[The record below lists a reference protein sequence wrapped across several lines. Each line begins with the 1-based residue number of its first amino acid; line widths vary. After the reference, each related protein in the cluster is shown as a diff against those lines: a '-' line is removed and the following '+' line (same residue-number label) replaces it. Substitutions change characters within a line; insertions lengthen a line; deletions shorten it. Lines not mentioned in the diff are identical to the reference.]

1 MLLPNLGRS
10 WRHFDVWLMLGV
22 FGVIAFGIVA
32 IYSANPRA
40 AFQQLAINLPM
51 ALVPF
56 MFFVLWGYN
65 WLEGRTAWILYG
77 VMVALLIAVDVT
89 GHSALGAQRWLS
101 LGPIKFQP
109 SEYAKLGL
117 IIILAR
123 VLSQR
128 SVHSPEGFMIPMIT
142 VGVPFLLIFAQPD
155 LGTSL
160 VFVAITLGMLF
171 WAGLPVSTLFKMVSP
186 VVALILCMPQVLF
199 EDPGVHRASMI
210 LLAVYLGSLGLWLW
224 KTRKQHW
231 LVPVGVWL
239 ANLGAGLAVPVAWG
253 ILKEYQKNRIRT
265 FVSPEADPLGTG
277 YHVIQSKIAVG
288 SGGFFGKGLFEG
300 TQTQLHF
307 IPEQHTD
314 FVFSVVGEELG
325 LMGGLLML
333 ALYATVIIRA
343 ILIANNAK
351 DRFGSLLASGVASML
366 LFHMF
371 VNLCMALGL
380 MPVVGI
386 PLPMM
391 SYGGTALMTNLTA
404 IGLLQAISMRRKKL
418 LF

>member
-1 MLLPNLGRS
+1 MLLPNPGRS

-22 FGVIAFGIVA
+22 IGVVAFGIVA
-32 IYSANPRA
+32 ISSANPRA

-56 MFFVLWGYN
+56 SFFVLWGYN

-77 VMVALLIAVDVT
+77 IMVTLLIAVDIT
-89 GHSALGAQRWLS
+89 GHAALGAQRWLS
-101 LGPIKFQP
+101 IGPLKIQP

-117 IIILAR
+117 IVILAR

-160 VFVAITLGMLF
+160 VFIAITLGMLF

-186 VVALILCMPQVLF
+186 VVALVICMPQVLF
-199 EDPGVHRASMI
+199 EDPAVHRASLI
-210 LLAVYLGSLGLWLW
+210 LLSVYLGGLGLWLW
-224 KTRKQHW
+224 QTRKQHW
-231 LVPVGVWL
+231 LVPAGVWF
-239 ANLGAGLAVPVAWG
+239 ANLGAGLAVPIAWG
-253 ILKEYQKNRIRT
+253 VLKEYQKNRIRT

-277 YHVIQSKIAVG
+277 YHVIQSKIAIG
-288 SGGFFGKGLFEG
+288 SGGLFGKGLYEG

-314 FVFSVVGEELG
+314 FIFSVIGEELG
-325 LMGGLLML
+325 LLGGL
-333 ALYATVIIRA
+333 ALLILYSAVIFRA
-343 ILIANNAK
+343 ILIANHAK
-351 DRFGSLLASGVASML
+351 DRFGSLLAIGVASML

-371 VNLCMALGL
+371 VNLCMAMGL

-391 SYGGTALMTNLTA
+391 SYGGSALMTNLTA

>member
-1 MLLPNLGRS
+1 MLLPNPGRS

-22 FGVIAFGIVA
+22 IGVVSFGLVA

-40 AFQQLAINLPM
+40 AFQQLAVNLPM
-51 ALVPF
+51 ALIPF
-56 MFFVLWGYN
+56 GFFVLWGYN
-65 WLEGRTAWILYG
+65 WLEGRAAWIIYG
-77 VMVALLIAVDVT
+77 IMVALLIAVDIT

-101 LGPIKFQP
+101 IGPVKIQP

-117 IIILAR
+117 IVILAR

-171 WAGLPVSTLFKMVSP
+171 WAGLPIPTLFKMVSP

-199 EDPGVHRASMI
+199 DDPAVHRASMI
-210 LLAVYLGSLGLWLW
+210 LWGVYLLGLGTWLW

-231 LVPVGVWL
+231 LVPGGVWL
-239 ANLGAGLAVPVAWG
+239 ANLGAGLAVPIAWG

-277 YHVIQSKIAVG
+277 YHVIQSKIAIG
-288 SGGFFGKGLFEG
+288 SGGLLGKGLLEG

-325 LMGGLLML
+325 LIGGLLML
-333 ALYATVIIRA
+333 ALYLTVIIRA

-371 VNLCMALGL
+371 VNLCMAMGL

-391 SYGGTALMTNLTA
+391 SYGGSALMTNLAA